1 MAEKQRQQ
9 TDFMGVLASMRNGE
23 VMRDL
28 SEKFNE
34 VLTGVLDTGGKGELT
49 VTFKIEPAKLGM
61 GGIVL
66 EVSTEHKTKI
76 KRPELQVG
84 ASTFFVGRDGRLTRE
99 DPHQT
104 EMFAIGE
111 TVKEHRN

>member
-1 MAEKQRQQ
+1 MAEERKQ
-9 TDFMGVLASMRNGE
+9 TDFMEVLASMRNGE

-28 SEKFNE
+28 SQKFNE

-49 VTFKIEPAKLGM
+49 VTFKIEPSKLGM

-66 EVSTEHKTKI
+66 EVSAEHKTKI
-76 KRPELQVG
+76 KRPELEVG

-99 DPHQT
+99 DPRQT
-104 EMFAIGE
+104 DMFVMVE
-111 TVKEHRN
+111 TQKEHKN